1 MNCRRGL
8 LDGRTQQFYQGGNMM
23 KALTVKSIVLVGA
36 LGVFGA
42 GSAFAALSARLGHAM
57 PDTHPQAAAMNRFVE
72 LAAQYTGDNV
82 QIKVFHGAQLGSD
95 EKQLQAVQSGTQE
108 FYIGSIAAFSTRVK
122 EVQIWDM
129 PFLFAN
135 NKEVYALQDGPT
147 ARKIFKQL
155 EPAGVIG
162 LGWGNVGFRNISN
175 SKRPI
180 TKLEDLGGLK
190 IRVTPNP
197 LSLDIW
203 KTLGANATPM
213 AFSEVFTA
221 LEIKAIDG
229 QENPLMHMY
238 ANKMQE
244 VQKYI
249 SLSNHA
255 YVTAAMVVS
264 KKFWDGL
271 SDKDK
276 QGIQKAADESKALQ
290 RKLLEEADKDV
301 IAKFK
306 EAGVEVNTI
315 SDAELARFKERVKPV
330 VERFSAQIGESFV
343 KEFQAEI
350 DQLGAN

>member
-1 MNCRRGL
+1 ML
-8 LDGRTQQFYQGGNMM
+8 MTA
-23 KALTVKSIVLVGA
+23 KVKGIIFAGVLC
-36 LGVFGA
+36 VFGV
-42 GSAFAALSARLGHAM
+42 GSAYAAVQAKLGHAM
-57 PDTHPQAAAMNRFVE
+57 PDTHPQAMAMNRFVE
-72 LAAQYTGDNV
+72 LAAKYTDNNV
-82 QIKVFHGAQLGSD
+82 QVKVFHSAQLGSD

-108 FYIGSIAAFSTRVK
+108 FYIGSIAAFSTRIK

-129 PFLFAN
+129 PFMFAN
-135 NKEVYALQDGPT
+135 NKEVYAIQDGPV
-147 ARKIFKQL
+147 AQKIFKQL
-155 EPAGVIG
+155 EPAGVVG
-162 LGWGNVGFRNISN
+162 LGWGNIGFRNISN

-180 TKLEDLGGLK
+180 TKLDDLSGLK

-197 LSLDIW
+197 LALDIW

-229 QENPLMHMY
+229 QENPLVHMY

-255 YVTAAMVVS
+255 YVTVALVVS

-271 SDKDK
+271 SEKDK

-301 IAKFK
+301 ITKFV
-306 EAGVEVNTI
+306 EAGVKVNTI
-315 SDAELARFKERVKPV
+315 SNDELAHFKERVKPV
-330 VERFSAQIGESFV
+330 VERFSVQIGEAFV
-343 KEFQAEI
+343 KEFFGEI
-350 DQLGAN
+350 EKVRAAH